1 MFSRTIQNYAEI
13 KPNLLFRKA
22 KMAKKSVEKY
32 KAKKIEI
39 PEIKGEALFG
49 LHAVLEAIR
58 SGKRDFH
65 SIYLKKA
72 IEDSDT
78 RIREILQIIQELGI
92 KKESLTDDQLDRL
105 TEYQLHNGIC
115 MDASPLN
122 FSNFETK
129 NFSIFVDRVLD
140 PGNLGAIGRSAWYF
154 GADGICL
161 VKGRGPKTITPS
173 MIKSS
178 CGALEHL
185 PVQQFENFH
194 EFRDSIKL
202 NSGELVATCD
212 PLAAEKAGITV
223 KSLNEWK
230 PKKTVGIVL
239 GDEGVGISKEI
250 LNFCDTVISIAPT
263 REHQSS
269 VTSLNVSVVAAVENN
284 TTDEYCSNGVR
295 AGNLCQLIPSS
306 GYECSSFN
314 SSASWCESFN
324 GKYKCCEKSTI
335 KCKDR
340 SSFCRLTKKLCLN
353 ESDFGKMKA
362 KCEAT
367 CGFCGFKTFEEVEK
381 TRKRIDELAR
391 GQECDLPRKCV
402 FPKEKM
408 LNSTGTP
415 SVNHGTTATIVDPIV
430 ACRSKLNWNSTTVG
444 SAKNVTEYNNS
455 TEFPMTSN
463 ETSNITTV
471 DLKTLLQTVGKLT
484 TSTTLRSSTTRS
496 RIPKTIDSFDSN
508 EKLKTFAS
516 RRHNETTT
524 SITLPSSFNSTKVV
538 RKLTLEELKTTRD
551 TMPKI
556 TTAEPSSL
564 SNSLSKTVIRGTCFD
579 EYTYCREF
587 TSLCSHPA
595 FSEVM
600 ASHCSLTCDRCDD
613 VERVEEGSEDCED
626 MTPDCKNYRDLCQ
639 HSKYK
644 TLMKSYCPK
653 VCGHCIPMCRDRHQN
668 CPQFFDDGFCND
680 TMYTYDERKYLCGAT
695 CLLC

>member
-1 MFSRTIQNYAEI
+1 
-13 KPNLLFRKA
+13 
-22 KMAKKSVEKY
+22 MAKKSVEKY

-72 IEDSDT
+72 IEKRADSDT

-129 NFSIFVDRVLD
+129 NLSIFVDRVLD

-202 NSGELVATCD
+202 NSGGLVATCD

-269 VTSLNVSVVAAVENN
+269 VTSLNVSVVA
-284 TTDEYCSNGVR
+284 G
-295 AGNLCQLIPSS
+295 
-306 GYECSSFN
+306 
-314 SSASWCESFN
+314 
-324 GKYKCCEKSTI
+324 EKSTI

-340 SSFCRLTKKLCLN
+340 SSFCRLKKQLCLN

-415 SVNHGTTATIVDPIV
+415 SVNHDTTATIVDPIV
-430 ACRSKLNWNSTTVG
+430 AYRSKLNWNSTTVG
-444 SAKNVTEYNNS
+444 SARNVPEYNNT

-463 ETSNITTV
+463 EISNITTV
-471 DLKTLLQTVGKLT
+471 DLKTLLQTVGKST

-496 RIPKTIDSFDSN
+496 RVPKTIDSFDSN

-644 TLMKSYCPK
+644 TLMESYCPK